1 MVSSEKLEQFHIFP
15 FPGIICYDRRS
26 GRGFFLKYGF
36 GRTAAQ
42 VVCTI
47 FALCFGIALLRQD
60 RMQTVFSEESVTLP
74 IIMYH
79 SILKDSARQ
88 GKYVVSPEVLASD
101 LDALRERGY
110 ETVTVEDL
118 VAYTQ
123 SGAPL
128 PKKPVM
134 LTFDDGYYNNYVYA
148 CPLLRQRGMRA
159 VVSIIGSQT
168 ALFTENGEENAYWSH
183 LRAERL
189 RETEDVFEVQNHSW
203 NLHEYGERRGCL
215 RRRGEDES
223 RYADL
228 LREDTEQTQKLITGM
243 GLPSPVCYTY
253 PFGAC
258 SDESESIL
266 REMGFLCTLGCEE
279 HRNTITRD
287 PASLYRLGR
296 FNRAAFESTE
306 EFLRRAL
313 GE

>member
-1 MVSSEKLEQFHIFP
+1 
-15 FPGIICYDRRS
+15 
-26 GRGFFLKYGF
+26 
-36 GRTAAQ
+36 
-42 VVCTI
+42 
-47 FALCFGIALLRQD
+47 
-60 RMQTVFSEESVTLP
+60 MQTVFSEESVALP

-88 GKYVVSPEVLASD
+88 GKYVVSPEMLASD

-148 CPLLRQRGMRA
+148 CPLLRQRGMRT

-215 RRRGEDES
+215 RRRGVDES

-228 LREDTEQTQKLITGM
+228 LREDTEQTKGGTA
-243 GLPSPVCYTY
+243 V
-253 PFGAC
+253 
-258 SDESESIL
+258 
-266 REMGFLCTLGCEE
+266 
-279 HRNTITRD
+279 TRVLHL
-287 PASLYRLGR
+287 SVRGVLGR
-296 FNRAAFESTE
+296 ARKHPARDGLSLHARLRAHRV
-306 EFLRRAL
+306 LPPCGIRI
-313 GE
+313 